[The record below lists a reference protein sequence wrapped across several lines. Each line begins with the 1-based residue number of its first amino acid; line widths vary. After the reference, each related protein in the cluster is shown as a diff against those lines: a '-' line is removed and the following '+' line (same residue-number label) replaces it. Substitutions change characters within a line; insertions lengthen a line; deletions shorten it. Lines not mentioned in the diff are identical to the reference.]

1 MTVEKNVK
9 IIPLGGMGEIGK
21 NMYLV
26 EYEGEIVIVDS
37 GVKFPDE
44 ELRGVDYIIPDYTY
58 LVKNAHKVKGLFIT
72 HGHEDH
78 IGGVPFLLKKL
89 NVPVFAGRLA
99 MGFIR
104 SKLDEHNLLR
114 DAELHEITEEST
126 INLESLKVTFFRTT
140 HSIPDSFGVVIHSPI
155 GNIVHTGD
163 FKFDLTP
170 TGPEQDLSRVAK
182 VGQEGV
188 LCLLS
193 DSTNSEV
200 PGFSV
205 SEKKIGQNILDLVR
219 KQSGRII
226 VALFASNVFR
236 LQQVIKAS
244 VACGRKVAY
253 TGRSMERAISIGLEL
268 GYIEAPSGTFIDPDE
283 ISSYKNSEL
292 TILCTGSQGEPFA
305 ALSRI
310 AEGKHRHIH
319 IEEGDTIIF
328 SSSPIPGNVLS
339 VNRII
344 NKLMKAGADVI
355 DNKLYDIHTSGHG
368 GQEELKLMLKLLN
381 PKFLV
386 PIHGEYRMQKMHQTL
401 AMECFIP
408 EEDIFILDN
417 GHVLNVSSDKAYPAG
432 KVPARSV
439 YVDGNGIGDVGTSLL
454 GERKQLADSGI
465 ISILIFKNGE
475 AIIRKPQIISRG
487 FVYLRESNDFIVEI
501 EALAAA
507 VIREDKI
514 VGDIEKHLNSVIS
527 DFIYKRLKR
536 SPIVVV
542 KVIDVKKEK

>member
-1 MTVEKNVK
+1 
-9 IIPLGGMGEIGK
+9 
-21 NMYLV
+21 
-26 EYEGEIVIVDS
+26 
-37 GVKFPDE
+37 
-44 ELRGVDYIIPDYTY
+44 
-58 LVKNAHKVKGLFIT
+58 
-72 HGHEDH
+72 
-78 IGGVPFLLKKL
+78 
-89 NVPVFAGRLA
+89 
-99 MGFIR
+99 
-104 SKLDEHNLLR
+104 
-114 DAELHEITEEST
+114 
-126 INLESLKVTFFRTT
+126 
-140 HSIPDSFGVVIHSPI
+140 
-155 GNIVHTGD
+155 
-163 FKFDLTP
+163 
-170 TGPEQDLSRVAK
+170 
-182 VGQEGV
+182 
-188 LCLLS
+188 
-193 DSTNSEV
+193 
-200 PGFSV
+200 
-205 SEKKIGQNILDLVR
+205 
-219 KQSGRII
+219 
-226 VALFASNVFR
+226 
-236 LQQVIKAS
+236 
-244 VACGRKVAY
+244 
-253 TGRSMERAISIGLEL
+253 MERAISIGLEL
-268 GYIEAPSGTFIDPDE
+268 GYIEAPSGTFIDPNE
-283 ISSYKNSEL
+283 ISSYKNNEL

-417 GHVLNVSSDKAYPAG
+417 GHVLNVSSDKAHQAG

-475 AIIRKPQIISRG
+475 EFIRKPQIISRG

-514 VGDIEKHLNSVIS
+514 DGDIEKHLNSVIS

>member
-1 MTVEKNVK
+1 MTREKNVK

-21 NMYLV
+21 NMYVV
-26 EYEGEIVIVDS
+26 EYGGEIVIVDA

-44 ELRGVDYIIPDYTY
+44 ELRGVDYIIPDYSY
-58 LVKNAHKVKGLFIT
+58 LVKNAGRVKGLFIT

-78 IGGVPFLLKKL
+78 IGGVPFLLKQL
-89 NVPVFAGRLA
+89 NVPVYAGGLA

-104 SKLDEHNLLR
+104 NKLEEHGLLR
-114 DAELHEITEEST
+114 EAELHDITED
-126 INLESLKVTFFRTT
+126 SLIELGELNVSFFRTT
-140 HSIPDSFGVVIHSPI
+140 HSIPDSFGVVIHTPH
-155 GNIVHTGD
+155 GNVVHTGD

-170 TGPEQDLSRVAK
+170 AGPEQDLSKIAK
-182 VGQEGV
+182 VGQDGV

-193 DSTNSEV
+193 DSTNSEI

-205 SEKKIGQNILDLVR
+205 SEKKIGQNILNVVR

-236 LQQVIKAS
+236 LQQVIQAS

-253 TGRSMERAISIGLEL
+253 TGRSMERAIGIGLEL
-268 GYIEAPSGTFIDPDE
+268 GYIDAPKGTFIDPNE
-283 ISSYKNSEL
+283 ISAYKNSEL

-339 VNRII
+339 VNRIV

-368 GQEELKLMLKLLN
+368 GQEELKLMLKLLK

-401 AMECFIP
+401 ALDCFVP
-408 EEDIFILDN
+408 EENIFILDN
-417 GHVLNVSSDKAYPAG
+417 GQVLNVSKDTAYQAG
-432 KVPARSV
+432 RVPARSV
-439 YVDGNGIGDVGTSLL
+439 YVDGHGIGDVGTSLL

-465 ISILIFKNGE
+465 LSILLFKEGE
-475 AIIRKPQIISRG
+475 EIIRKPQIISRG
-487 FVYLRESNDFIVEI
+487 FVYLRESSSFMGEI
-501 EALAAA
+501 ETRAAA
-507 VIREDKI
+507 LVDQHPAD
-514 VGDIEKHLNSVIS
+514 DIERKLSSAIS
-527 DFIYKRLKR
+527 DFIYKKLKR
-536 SPIVVV
+536 SPIVVT
-542 KVIDVKKEK
+542 KVIDVTRG